1 MGDKSN
7 LIDTRTIFA
16 AVALHKLLSG
26 MEDPEQWFSQ
36 MGDGYS
42 ELCTEAWNIAD
53 RMLEA
58 DRLSSDKKCED
69 STSGELTNV
78 A

>member
-1 MGDKSN
+1 
-7 LIDTRTIFA
+7 
-16 AVALHKLLSG
+16 
-26 MEDPEQWFSQ
+26 

-58 DRLSSDKKCED
+58 DRLSSDKKRGD
-69 STSGELTNV
+69 SESGELTHV
-78 A
+78 ALNRLKTHSGSRMLGSH